1 MGDEGQGRTGVLI
14 MKRTFTLALAAAAT
28 FAAASP
34 AQAALTPTNPV
45 NNCATTN
52 VSPTASAC
60 VGWYAGNLLS
70 GNVNNRNDAKA
81 ALALLGFN
89 WSPNTLVNTLQTVTP
104 PVGSPAGSINFTGF
118 LSGLTV
124 IGIHRGGGGDNTG
137 SSTAFFRWNNLAPTD
152 VVTLNLNGLS
162 TSTLYITTFS
172 QVPEPGTWML
182 MIAGIGLMGWQ
193 LRRRRQTVKVSY
205 A

>member
-1 MGDEGQGRTGVLI
+1 
-14 MKRTFTLALAAAAT
+14 MKRNLTFALAAAAT

-34 AQAALTPTNPV
+34 AQAALTPSGLA
-45 NNCATTN
+45 CTTTQ

-60 VGWYAGNLLS
+60 VGWYAGNLLGGS
-70 GNVNNRNDAKA
+70 PAMRTDAKA
-81 ALALLGFN
+81 ALALLGYN
-89 WSPNTLVNTLQTVTP
+89 WSPNTLVNTIETVLP
-104 PVGSPAGSINFTGF
+104 PVGSPAGSIDFTGF
-118 LSGLTV
+118 LSGTTI
-124 IGIHRGGGGDNTG
+124 IGIHKGAGGTNTG
-137 SSTAFFRWNNLAPTD
+137 SSTAFFKWTNLSPTD
-152 VVTLNLNGLS
+152 VITLNLNGLS

-193 LRRRRQTVKVSY
+193 LRRRRQSVKVTY